1 MLENFKGFL
10 KSLFKEKK
18 LADRFVETTAS
29 PYRIRKTKCKPIKRV
44 LLGRKKNKIA
54 ARSRRINSMK
64 RK

>member
-18 LADRFVETTAS
+18 LADRFIETTT
-29 PYRIRKTKCKPIKRV
+29 PNHKTRKTKCKPIKRV
-44 LLGRKKNKIA
+44 LLWRKRNKIA
-54 ARSRRINSMK
+54 AKSRRINRMK